1 MFQIGR
7 SSRLT
12 RYTSHVTRLLLT
24 SLCGCWLLVTSAWP
38 QSLEV
43 IELKNRTAEDVIPIL
58 QPLLEPGGALTGEN
72 YTLFVRT
79 SPANLRQLR
88 TAVAQIDRKPRQL
101 LISVRQD
108 RAQDSQR
115 EGVSASGTIRTER
128 GGISANES
136 PRARSGVTV
145 RGTQS
150 HGTTRGG
157 GVASVSVLEG
167 SSAFIASGTSVPIVT
182 MVAAG
187 GGRRPWGAAAA
198 EYRDL
203 SSGFLVTPRVN
214 GDGVVLDIEQRTEQ
228 LRNSTID
235 RQALTTQIA
244 ARLGEWVQL
253 GGIEQSASSTQSGML
268 SREYSTSSDSRG
280 VWVKVEMQ

>member
-1 MFQIGR
+1 MFQMGR
-7 SSRLT
+7 SCHFT
-12 RYTSHVTRLLLT
+12 RYTSHVARLFLT
-24 SLCGCWLLVTSAWP
+24 ALCGCWLVITAAWP

-58 QPLLEPGGALTGEN
+58 QPLLEAGGALSGEN

-88 TAVAQIDRKPRQL
+88 AAVEQIDRKPRQL

-150 HGTTRGG
+150 HGTTQGG

-214 GDGVVLDIEQRTEQ
+214 GDGVVLAIEQRTEQ
-228 LRNSTID
+228 LRNGTID
-235 RQALTTQIA
+235 RQALTTQVT

-253 GGIEQSASSTQSGML
+253 GGIEQSASSTRQGVL
-268 SREYSTSSDSRG
+268 SREYRTSSDSRG
-280 VWVKVEMQ
+280 VWIKVEMQ